1 MKSMPYK
8 HASAGLT
15 LLELM
20 VTLLIVSIL
29 AGLAAPSMSNLISQ
43 SRLAAARDSLANA
56 IMMARSEAVYSKQ
69 PVTICA
75 STNQSSCSGGGD
87 WDSGWIIFTDD
98 APTGSLEGDDAM
110 IDVSYGSGNVLIGA
124 GDDVDAITFL
134 ATGMRDIA
142 GGANVVTI
150 GVCDDSGN
158 ESIKGKAL
166 TVGLTG
172 SLTYADADDAGC
184 DS

>member
-1 MKSMPYK
+1 MKSIPYK
-8 HASAGLT
+8 HSSRGFT

-29 AGLAAPSMSNLISQ
+29 AGIAAPSMSNLISQ

-56 IMMARSEAVYSKQ
+56 IILARSEAVFSKQ

-75 STNQSSCSGGGD
+75 STNQSSCSGDGD
-87 WDSGWIIFTDD
+87 WDSGWIIFTDE
-98 APTGSLEGDDAM
+98 APTGSIEGDDAL

-142 GGANVVTI
+142 GGANVITI
-150 GVCDDSGN
+150 GVCDHAGN
-158 ESIKGKAL
+158 EGIEGKAL
-166 TVGLTG
+166 SVGLTG
-172 SLTYADADDAGC
+172 SLSYADAADAGC
-184 DS
+184 TN